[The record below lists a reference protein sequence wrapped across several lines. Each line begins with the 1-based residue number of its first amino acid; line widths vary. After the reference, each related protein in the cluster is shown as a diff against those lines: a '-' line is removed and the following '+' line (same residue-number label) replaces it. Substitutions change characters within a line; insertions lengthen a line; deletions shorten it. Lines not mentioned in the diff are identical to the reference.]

1 MSQTGFSLSGGATRR
16 CPAALRAA
24 YGLALAASPI
34 FALMALMAWIA
45 ANEVPPMAHGS
56 AGSSILPIDGMTAMY
71 LLMSLFHL
79 PPWLKLA
86 SNAGRASNQ

>member
-1 MSQTGFSLSGGATRR
+1 MSQAGFSRSGGATRR

-24 YGLALAASPI
+24 HGLALVASPV
-34 FALMALMAWIA
+34 FAMMAWISGSDA
-45 ANEVPPMAHGS
+45 PHAHGPS
-56 AGSSILPIDGMTAMY
+56 GPNVLPFDGMTTMY

-86 SNAGRASNQ
+86 SIAGRASNR

>member
-16 CPAALRAA
+16 TPAALRAA
-24 YGLALAASPI
+24 QGLAFLASPI
-34 FALMALMAWIA
+34 FAFMAWIA
-45 ANEVPPMAHGS
+45 ANDVPPMAHGS
-56 AGSSILPIDGMTAMY
+56 AGPSILPVDGMTAMY

-86 SNAGRASNQ
+86 SAAASDR